1 MRLGDSPDEAFLR
14 KKPQAWSLFSA
25 KAVIRIIFRPDGSP
39 GTSGM
44 GPMWNRSKPAL
55 KRRYRGRG
63 RPRHNVGRA
72 SSPVRSPKTAWKLA
86 KRRTG
91 LGRDGLRAVPF

>member
-14 KKPQAWSLFSA
+14 KKPQVWSLFSA

-44 GPMWNRSKPAL
+44 GPMWNRS
-55 KRRYRGRG
+55 
-63 RPRHNVGRA
+63 
-72 SSPVRSPKTAWKLA
+72 
-86 KRRTG
+86 
-91 LGRDGLRAVPF
+91 